1 MDFNGLYY
9 HNSTTPC
16 WQDYRPSTFRRLIDY
31 IIFFLFCTFN
41 TIIIT
46 LKWVSKRSS
55 FRYAFQE
62 HLLKFLMLAVTN
74 SEWLLRDHCTSQH
87 FKFKTCNCSSS
98 DRRYQPL
105 YLANIIFLALC
116 FELFLNLK

>member
-1 MDFNGLYY
+1 MVFII
-9 HNSTTPC
+9 TTARDTC

-31 IIFFLFCTFN
+31 IIFFLFCSFN
-41 TIIIT
+41 TVIIT

-74 SEWLLRDHCTSQH
+74 SE
-87 FKFKTCNCSSS
+87 
-98 DRRYQPL
+98 
-105 YLANIIFLALC
+105 
-116 FELFLNLK
+116 